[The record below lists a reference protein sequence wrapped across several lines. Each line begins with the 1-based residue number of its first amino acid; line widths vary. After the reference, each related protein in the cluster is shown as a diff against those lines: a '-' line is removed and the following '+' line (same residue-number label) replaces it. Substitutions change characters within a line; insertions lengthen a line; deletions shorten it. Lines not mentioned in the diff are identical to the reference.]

1 MPPPLSAHNITLS
14 DTELAG
20 LVDCGWGGFGEGMN
34 ANPSKREVC
43 SLKRKIVEAKDT
55 LRCPEGD
62 GHSASLRAATA
73 EGLAWR
79 QSLLRPLLGLGPHC
93 GPHYQ
98 IQGMSTRQ
106 MLYF

>member
-55 LRCPEGD
+55 RRCPEGD
-62 GHSASLRAATA
+62 GHSASVRAATA